1 MVFLVLYTDMFHT
14 KSLMIRMSLNP
25 RIRYVFHSLPPF
37 SQEAIFLEGRHGRA
51 VKLGECVIVRRA
63 RHPLLCFARIN
74 PSCDWVHDLGARLAY
89 ERQVRMME

>member
-1 MVFLVLYTDMFHT
+1 MMRVNKWFFVLFFL
-14 KSLMIRMSLNP
+14 P
-25 RIRYVFHSLPPF
+25 RHLKFYRSDPF
-37 SQEAIFLEGRHGRA
+37 SLFFPPHFPAQEAIFLEGRHGRA
-51 VKLGECVIVRRA
+51 VQLGECVIVRRA

>member
-1 MVFLVLYTDMFHT
+1 MPRVILNFFSFVFSIHPSIPL
-14 KSLMIRMSLNP
+14 SSI
-25 RIRYVFHSLPPF
+25 